1 MMLFD
6 TILFLYKKAEE
17 LQAQIAAT
25 SNDNSHDEYILS
37 LSFLSRW
44 NSRVS
49 RVLQTVGEEE

>member
-25 SNDNSHDEYILS
+25 SNDNSHDENILS

-44 NSRVS
+44 TSRVS
-49 RVLQTVGEEE
+49 RV